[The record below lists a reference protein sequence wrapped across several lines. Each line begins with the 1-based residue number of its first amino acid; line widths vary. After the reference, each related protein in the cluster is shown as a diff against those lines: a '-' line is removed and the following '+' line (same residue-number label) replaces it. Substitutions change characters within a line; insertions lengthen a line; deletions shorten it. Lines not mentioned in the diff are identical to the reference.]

1 MIMQRKQQILF
12 HAPSPSLVLQSATCA
27 TATRDGVGETPLHQL
42 SNTLLPFPSSLNAC
56 VQYLSSPPPSLISS
70 PYNPAPSPFP
80 LFCLL
85 LFFHGGWFF
94 RSPPFPYSASLQTT
108 SPPNPQ
114 TIPSFLVYPPPKREK
129 EGVELFHHVFP
140 PLKRQDIDKQ
150 AKGIESNKIRL
161 GLHDPFISFPF
172 SLLFVIFEQ

>member
-1 MIMQRKQQILF
+1 MIMQRKQQIFF
-12 HAPSPSLVLQSATCA
+12 HAPSLSLVLQSATCA

-42 SNTLLPFPSSLNAC
+42 SNTLLPPSPLRLMHAC
-56 VQYLSSPPPSLISS
+56 NICPPPSLISS
-70 PYNPAPSPFP
+70 PYNPPPSPFP
-80 LFCLL
+80 SFAFCSFSTGGGFSVLPVPLL
-85 LFFHGGWFF
+85 
-94 RSPPFPYSASLQTT
+94 SLT
-108 SPPNPQ
+108 SNNIPTQPQ